1 LDVCQRRPNSLYQA
15 AAANRLFKQLPNAQA
30 ASALPGAGI
39 KPSGN
44 QYRWELYT
52 PLSQIVDD
60 VETAGTG
67 HVLVDQQTACL
78 AMPIISKEFASG
90 TVGPHVEAKGFEQC
104 LQRVGDHLIVIHNT
118 NRLLNFARPRALAG
132 EGHADL
138 LLRMPLKAGFC
149 GNEH

>member
-1 LDVCQRRPNSLYQA
+1 MDVCQRRPNSLYQA
-15 AAANRLFKQLPNAQA
+15 AGGNRLVKQLANAQA

-39 KPSGN
+39 QPSGN

-104 LQRVGDHLIVIHNT
+104 LQRVGDRLIVINYAD
-118 NRLLNFARPRALAG
+118 RLLNFALRRAFG
-132 EGHADL
+132 G
-138 LLRMPLKAGFC
+138 RGMPTSY
-149 GNEH
+149 